1 VEIDGRSVVDGRLG
15 SLEEQ
20 TLQAELV
27 PTAPS
32 GLGRF
37 RVALPF
43 SAARNFGSTF
53 TTDLARPRSL

>member
-32 GLGRF
+32 GLVRF
-37 RVALPF
+37 RV
-43 SAARNFGSTF
+43 
-53 TTDLARPRSL
+53 